1 MINKGRDY
9 MYRRHC
15 FNWIQNL
22 SLHKKMLLIIIF
34 SCLTLLAGN
43 YTVLQMAYRAYDEQL
58 YIKTAQVFTSFAEQI
73 ETEFEKMDNVALSM
87 IGDNGIQNNLTIL
100 KNTQE
105 GSQEWLN
112 AWQAMRSSVSSYNY
126 NIDFWE
132 NFGIHL
138 PGKTHKAIGTYGNLD
153 VEDRETLA
161 TKAMESGGASQIV
174 IFEEQIFYIRQIRE
188 SRKFAFTQLGTIIG
202 EINIEKL
209 LNDLGELYRA
219 GGVELDISVYVE
231 DICIYQKGDKVSL
244 LSEDGWEI
252 QKDNFVVQCT
262 MNRGW
267 KFLMYTS
274 YDAIHEA
281 IRGITV
287 NSFLIF
293 ALITMAV
300 LLVGYFF
307 VARITRH
314 LDRLMK
320 KFDAYGKGIL
330 PNEEEMKVYVS
341 RKDELGRLHRHFDRM
356 AYEYKQLNDENYNR
370 MLLQKDAQ
378 YKLLQQQI
386 HPHFIY
392 NTLSLISWIACEHK
406 DKEIVELTN
415 ALSRMM
421 RKTLSF
427 SEKTIPIKEELQLVE
442 DYMLIQSKRYGK
454 RLVFEINVPWE
465 MEQIQIPQMTV
476 QPIVENA
483 VKYALEEMLEPC
495 TIKIYGRIETE
506 KGILIVED
514 NGFGIDENII
524 QKLALGE
531 AKADGNGIG
540 LQNIQKRIQLVFGE
554 KYGLEFHR
562 IEQGTQVWIC
572 IPLQGMEREKKCI
585 I

>member
-1 MINKGRDY
+1 M
-9 MYRRHC
+9 
-15 FNWIQNL
+15 
-22 SLHKKMLLIIIF
+22 
-34 SCLTLLAGN
+34 
-43 YTVLQMAYRAYDEQL
+43 
-58 YIKTAQVFTSFAEQI
+58 
-73 ETEFEKMDNVALSM
+73 
-87 IGDNGIQNNLTIL
+87 
-100 KNTQE
+100 
-105 GSQEWLN
+105 
-112 AWQAMRSSVSSYNY
+112 
-126 NIDFWE
+126 
-132 NFGIHL
+132 
-138 PGKTHKAIGTYGNLD
+138 GKVPSTT
-153 VEDRETLA
+153 
-161 TKAMESGGASQIV
+161 
-174 IFEEQIFYIRQIRE
+174 
-188 SRKFAFTQLGTIIG
+188 LGTIIG
-202 EINIEKL
+202 EIDIEKL

-219 GGVELDISVYVE
+219 SDVELDISVFVE
-231 DICIYQKGDKVSL
+231 DTCIYQKNETVKL

-252 QKDNFVVQCT
+252 QGDNFVVQCT

-267 KFLMYTS
+267 MFLLYTS

-287 NSFLIF
+287 DSFLIF

-300 LLVGYFF
+300 LLVSYFF
-307 VARITRH
+307 VARITQH
-314 LDRLMK
+314 LDRLMS

-330 PNEEEMKVYVS
+330 PDQEEMKMYAD
-341 RKDELGRLHRHFDRM
+341 RKDELGRLHRHFDKM
-356 AYEYKQLNDENYNR
+356 VYEYKQLNDESYNR

-386 HPHFIY
+386 QPHFIY

-442 DYMLIQSKRYGK
+442 DYMLIQSKRYGR
-454 RLVFEINVPWE
+454 RLVFEINVPKE

-495 TIKIYGRIETE
+495 TIRIYGRREAE
-506 KGILIVED
+506 REILIVED
-514 NGFGIDENII
+514 NGFGFDENII
-524 QKLALGE
+524 QKLASGE
-531 AKADGNGIG
+531 IKADGNGIG
-540 LQNIQKRIQLVFGE
+540 LQNIQKRIQFVFGE

-572 IPLQGMEREKKCI
+572 IPLQGTERKSDI
-585 I
+585 NV